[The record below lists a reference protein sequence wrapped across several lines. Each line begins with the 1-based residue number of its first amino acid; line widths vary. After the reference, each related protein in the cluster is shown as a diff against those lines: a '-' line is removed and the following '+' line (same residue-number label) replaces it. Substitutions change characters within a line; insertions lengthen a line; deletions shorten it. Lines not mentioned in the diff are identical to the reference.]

1 MTESFPI
8 ITVVVPIKNEERYIA
23 RTLEFLL
30 NQDYPKDKVEI
41 LVGVG
46 DCDDRTAEV
55 VKKIEARESRVKY
68 FYNPVGLSSGARA
81 LGAEMANGE
90 IVLYVDGH
98 VWIESN
104 QILKSTVRL
113 MSEKEVDVLSRPQF
127 LDTPE
132 NTFFQKAVALARKST
147 IGHGL
152 DSTIYTTEAKY
163 VDPSSSGAAYK
174 KTVFE
179 KIGNFD
185 TRFDACEDFEFN
197 FRCSKA
203 GYKSFTSMDLAVFY
217 YPRNSLG
224 ALFRQMK
231 RYGVG
236 RFRLAQKHPSSL
248 GVGTI
253 IPFLFTVGLPLL
265 GALSFVHR
273 YFFYLFL
280 LMLIPYGLGIVLSS
294 AVIAAKNGWIY
305 FPVLLPIYPAIHF
318 GLGWGF
324 LVEMVRYLTGRGK
337 NFKEKAKG

>member
-1 MTESFPI
+1 MTEEIPK

-30 NQDYPKDKVEI
+30 KQDYPKDKVEI

-46 DCDDRTAEV
+46 DCEDNTVAV
-55 VKKIEARESRVKY
+55 VKEIEAREPRVKY
-68 FYNPVGLSSGARA
+68 FHNPVGLSSGARA
-81 LGAEMANGE
+81 MGAEMATGE

-104 QILKSTVRL
+104 NILRNIPRL
-113 MSEKEVDVLSRPQF
+113 MREKRVDVLSRPQF

-132 NTFFQKAVALARKST
+132 NDFFQKAVALARKSA

-152 DSTIYTTEAKY
+152 DSTIYTTDDKY
-163 VDPSSSGAAYK
+163 VDPSSSGAVYK
-174 KTVFE
+174 KSVFE

-197 FRCSKA
+197 FRCSRA
-203 GYKSFTSMDLAVFY
+203 GFKSFTSMDLAVFY

-224 ALFRQMK
+224 ALFQQMK
-231 RYGVG
+231 RYGTG

-248 GVGTI
+248 GLGTLT
-253 IPFLFTVGLPLL
+253 PFFFTAGIPLL
-265 GALSFVHR
+265 ALLSFVHE
-273 YFFYLFL
+273 YFFFAFLAVVIPYIIGVGLSSVIIAFKHGIEYLF
-280 LMLIPYGLGIVLSS
+280 VL
-294 AVIAAKNGWIY
+294 
-305 FPVLLPIYPAIHF
+305 PPIYLAIHI

-324 LVEMVRYLTGRGK
+324 CVELIRYLVGRGK
-337 NFKEKAKG
+337 KFEKEVEA